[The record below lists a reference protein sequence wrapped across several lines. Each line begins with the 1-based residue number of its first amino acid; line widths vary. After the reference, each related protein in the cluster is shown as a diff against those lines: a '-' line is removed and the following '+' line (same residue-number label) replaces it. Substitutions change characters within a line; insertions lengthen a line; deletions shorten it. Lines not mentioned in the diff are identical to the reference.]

1 MARTHRLWAPVLVG
15 LLVAVL
21 AGSVGGAVTAAEP
34 RVATASIVVPAA
46 AFAAIDSTSA
56 YHNEGF
62 YLAAS
67 AGGGFLA
74 PVVFPVPVVSIR
86 KVTLYAFDNSS
97 GGDVCLSLIRL
108 ALADVA
114 VRNQGR
120 VCTIGAAATDF
131 QVVTLTNI
139 SPRLVNTALHGS
151 YLLAQIT
158 AGQLLHGVKITY
170 SYETGT

>member
-1 MARTHRLWAPVLVG
+1 

-34 RVATASIVVPAA
+34 RLATASIVVPAA
-46 AFAAIDSTSA
+46 AFTAVDSASA

-74 PVVFPVPVVSIR
+74 PVVFPVRVVSI
-86 KVTLYAFDNSS
+86 KKITLYAFDNSS

-108 ALADVA
+108 ALAEVT
-114 VRNQGR
+114 VKNQGR
-120 VCTIGAAATDF
+120 VCTAGASAGDF
-131 QVVTLTNI
+131 QVVTLTSI
-139 SPRLVNTALHGS
+139 SPRPVNTALHGS
-151 YLLAQIT
+151 YLLAQIP
-158 AGQLLHGVKITY
+158 AGQLLHGVRITY
-170 SYETGT
+170 SYEI